1 MNNALRI
8 ATFGALAASLLGSA
22 VAQEEFAGKD
32 LPACY
37 PDMATH
43 CQGVRR
49 GGGRLVKCVQ
59 EHLAA
64 VSAECKAAL
73 TPSDFANPSEGVSIT
88 VTLTNLKAKTGSVI
102 VALTDDP
109 GSFPQGRRTIV
120 VPVTGDAMA
129 VTFRHLKPNT
139 YAVTAFHDENDNGQY
154 EVFVEGIG
162 VSNGAVGMPDFE
174 ASKFK
179 VNGDTSISVAMA
191 YL

>member
-1 MNNALRI
+1 MKTAPHI
-8 ATFGALAASLLGSA
+8 ATFFALAASLADSA
-22 VAQEEFAGKD
+22 FAQEEFAGKD

-43 CQGVRR
+43 CQGVRK

-59 EHLAA
+59 DKLAS

-73 TPSDFANPSEGVSIT
+73 TPSDFANRNEGLSIT
-88 VTLTNLKAKTGSVI
+88 VTLTNIKEKTGSVI
-102 VALTDDP
+102 VALSDDP

-120 VPVTGDAMA
+120 VPVSSDAMV

-154 EVFVEGIG
+154 EVFTEGFG

-174 ASKFK
+174 ASKVK
-179 VNGDTSISVAMA
+179 VTGDTNITVAIA